1 MIRYFRYAEH
11 CTGLCCV
18 CDRVNN
24 VEMII
29 STRDSRGVGVRRLM
43 SNSVTRE
50 LGLGK
55 EPMTLMASGL
65 EGLGLYTEIKEPLL
79 ANYISWRTS

>member
-1 MIRYFRYAEH
+1 M
-11 CTGLCCV
+11 
-18 CDRVNN
+18 
-24 VEMII
+24 
-29 STRDSRGVGVRRLM
+29 M